1 MFLLDGSM
9 FYYLTRTGR
18 TRRFKEG
25 FRRIGSP

>member
-9 FYYLTRTGR
+9 FYYLTWTGR